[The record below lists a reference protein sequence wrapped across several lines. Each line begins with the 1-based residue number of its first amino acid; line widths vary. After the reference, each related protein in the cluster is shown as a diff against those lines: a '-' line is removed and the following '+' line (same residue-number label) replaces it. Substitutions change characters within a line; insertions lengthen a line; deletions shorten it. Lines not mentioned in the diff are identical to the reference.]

1 MKGWKVIRNTLL
13 ALAGLVLVLLVALQ
27 ILLRPSV
34 LTGIVNRVTA
44 GMVEG
49 DISFREVRAHVI
61 KSFPFLN
68 IDARDFCITYPHQRY
83 ARYDSLL
90 TEPGRRMNLGRMGY
104 GKDGAPDTLA
114 SARELNLSLNYVA
127 LLQGKYHIHRARLSR
142 PRIFGHRFPEGRAN
156 WEILP
161 IGPSEP
167 KADSTGSSRTRSIR
181 IDKVQLEDRPLL
193 IFTSPADTLHAL
205 MAMRRL
211 HFEGSLDTQD
221 LFQSDAS
228 LSLDS
233 MLLTSRLPQD
243 TLALRLESLRMKN
256 HRRHLQ
262 ASASASTRLRTG
274 SFGRLQLPI
283 GLEVDARFPER
294 DDEALEVTLNR
305 LMLKLSALELN
316 AQGSLL
322 SQADGWDLDVQA
334 AIDQCPVG
342 DLIKEYRK
350 NFDFLK
356 KLDTDARVSL
366 DAAAKGRFG
375 KGELPSM
382 RARLLVP
389 PATVDYEGMGRK
401 GLVAVD
407 LSAQTDDLKEVDAR
421 VDRLRLEMAG
431 ARIDV
436 KGSARDVLGKDPLI
450 ALSGRAAARLDSLVQ
465 VFLPEQGISATGSLD
480 LDLQG
485 SSRLSH
491 LSASR
496 IGKARIEGNLSGK
509 DISVLYPKDSIDAF
523 LPSLQLNV
531 STRGNSIGLNALID
545 TLDVTYQN
553 MFIRGGGVHVNGEAK
568 DKSLAGSL
576 SLAAL
581 DLRDSEGLSV
591 SLSDNTEH
599 FRLNPADT
607 LLPTPRLKLKSRS
620 RGLDIRLGEDRY
632 TLENLVFDAGARRHL
647 RRPGTGRPRRDS
659 LARRARLEQL
669 AKDEFASADIRISLS
684 DALKKYFREWDVE
697 GTVALEKARIGMPSM
712 PLETSLSAFSGDFDN
727 DTLAVKNMT
736 LQAGESDLSAQA
748 RLSGMRRAILG
759 RSRSPL
765 KLKADLRSERID
777 VNQLLG
783 ALDRPRKV
791 TASASE
797 KTDTS
802 AARSKLLVLP
812 ANLEVDF
819 SFEANEI
826 LYRELEISW
835 ASAEAAMRNRTLQI
849 TNALAASNM
858 GDVYV
863 EGFYSTRS
871 KEDLRAGFNLNLVD
885 ITAEKIISLMPAV
898 DTLLP
903 MLKSFSGDLDCELAM
918 TSAIDTSMNLILPS
932 MDGVL
937 RISGKDL
944 MLNGSEELS
953 RLAGMLMFKNR
964 NKIQIDKMSVAGI
977 LKDNILEVFPF
988 VLDVDR
994 YQLAASGW
1002 QRLENE
1008 FRYHIS
1014 VLKSPL
1020 LTKFGVNAWGPD
1032 FDHIHYGLGKAKYR
1046 SANVPVFT
1054 KQLDTVQYS
1063 LVAAIHNIFELGVE
1077 KAIAENRSQ
1086 QYLTVDDGNAPPQ
1099 PFEPIS
1105 EEEAFSSMA
1114 RMEALLD
1121 DVLEHVTSRR
1131 EALKEEVLR
1140 LEQEAAEKNDHE

>member
-127 LLQGKYHIHRARLSR
+127 LLQGKYHIHLNYVALLQGKYHIHRARLSR

-167 KADSTGSSRTRSIR
+167 KADSTGSSRARSIR

-205 MAMRRL
+205 MAMR
-211 HFEGSLDTQD
+211 
-221 LFQSDAS
+221 
-228 LSLDS
+228 
-233 MLLTSRLPQD
+233 
-243 TLALRLESLRMKN
+243 
-256 HRRHLQ
+256 
-262 ASASASTRLRTG
+262 
-274 SFGRLQLPI
+274 RLQLPI

-322 SQADGWDLDVQA
+322 SLADGWDLDVQA

-727 DTLAVKNMT
+727 DTLAVSS
-736 LQAGESDLSAQA
+736 LSLHAGESDLSARA

-791 TASASE
+791 SASASE

-863 EGFYSTRS
+863 EGFYSTRT

-903 MLKSFSGDLDCELAM
+903 MLKSFSGDLDCELAV

-1046 SANVPVFT
+1046 NANVPVYT
-1054 KQLDTVQYS
+1054 TQLDAAQYN
-1063 LVAAIHNIFELGVE
+1063 LVAAIHNIFDVGIE
-1077 KAIAENRSQ
+1077 KAIAQNRDAAAQISASAGKLDAEESAGDENVLSKAQ
-1086 QYLTVDDGNAPPQ
+1086 GLEALVEEVSLTVA
-1099 PFEPIS
+1099 
-1105 EEEAFSSMA
+1105 
-1114 RMEALLD
+1114 
-1121 DVLEHVTSRR
+1121 SRR
-1131 EALKEEVLR
+1131 EALKQEVVR
-1140 LEQEAAEKNDHE
+1140 EQEKAASHE

>member
-167 KADSTGSSRTRSIR
+167 KADRTGSSRARSIR

-233 MLLTSRLPQD
+233 MLLTGRLPQD

-294 DDEALEVTLNR
+294 EDEALEVTLNR

-322 SQADGWDLDVQA
+322 SLADSWDLDVQA

-389 PATVDYEGMGRK
+389 PATVDYEGMGRS

-407 LSAQTDDLKEVDAR
+407 VSAQTDDLKEVDAR

-450 ALSGRAAARLDSLVQ
+450 ALSGRVAARLDSLVQ
-465 VFLPEQGISATGSLD
+465 VFLPEQGISATGSLEM
-480 LDLQG
+480 DLQG
-485 SSRLSH
+485 NSRLSH

-531 STRGNSIGLNALID
+531 STRGNIIGLNALID

-599 FRLNPADT
+599 FRLDPAGT
-607 LLPTPRLKLKSRS
+607 VLPVPRLNLNSRS
-620 RGLDIRLGEDRY
+620 RGLEIGLGEDNY
-632 TLENLVFDAGARRHL
+632 SLENLAFDATARRHQ
-647 RRPGTGRPRRDS
+647 RRARTGLPRRDS

-669 AKDEFASADIRISLS
+669 AKDEFASAEIRISLS
-684 DALKKYFREWDVE
+684 DVLKKYFREWDVE

-727 DTLAVKNMT
+727 DTLAVSS
-736 LQAGESDLSAQA
+736 LSLHAGESYLSARA
-748 RLSGMRRAILG
+748 RLTGLRRAILG

-765 KLKADLRSERID
+765 KLKASLRSDRLD

-783 ALDRPRKV
+783 VLDRPREV

-835 ASAEAAMRNRTLQI
+835 ASAEAAMRDRTLQI

-903 MLKSFSGDLDCELAM
+903 MLKSFSGDLDCELAV

-944 MLNGSEELS
+944 MLNGSHELS
-953 RLAGMLMFKNR
+953 RLTGMLMFKNK
-964 NKIQIDKMSVAGI
+964 NNIHIDKMSVSGI
-977 LKDNILEVFPF
+977 LQDAILEVFPF

-1002 QRLENE
+1002 QHLENE

-1032 FDHIHYGLGKAKYR
+1032 FDHIRYGLGKAKYR
-1046 SANVPVFT
+1046 NANVPVYT
-1054 KQLDTVQYS
+1054 TQLDAAQYN
-1063 LVAAIHNIFELGVE
+1063 LVAAIHNIFDVGIE
-1077 KAIAENRSQ
+1077 KAMAQNRDAAAQISASAGKLDAEEAAGDENVLSKAQ
-1086 QYLTVDDGNAPPQ
+1086 GLEALVEEVSLTVA
-1099 PFEPIS
+1099 
-1105 EEEAFSSMA
+1105 
-1114 RMEALLD
+1114 
-1121 DVLEHVTSRR
+1121 SRR
-1131 EALKEEVLR
+1131 ENLKQEVVR
-1140 LEQEAAEKNDHE
+1140 EQEKAAGHE

>member
-167 KADSTGSSRTRSIR
+167 KADSTGSSRARSIR

-193 IFTSPADTLHAL
+193 IFTNPADTLHAL

-233 MLLTSRLPQD
+233 MLLTGRLPQD

-389 PATVDYEGMGRK
+389 PATVDYEGMGRS

-407 LSAQTDDLKEVDAR
+407 VSAQTDDLKEVDAR

-450 ALSGRAAARLDSLVQ
+450 ALSGRVAARLDSLVQ

-632 TLENLVFDAGARRHL
+632 TLENLVFDAGARRHR

-727 DTLAVKNMT
+727 DTLSVSS
-736 LQAGESDLSAQA
+736 LSLHAGESDLSARA

-791 TASASE
+791 SASASE

-903 MLKSFSGDLDCELAM
+903 MLKSFSGDLDCELAV

-964 NKIQIDKMSVAGI
+964 NKIRIDKMSVAGI
-977 LKDNILEVFPF
+977 LKDDILEVFPF

-1002 QRLENE
+1002 QHLENE

-1046 SANVPVFT
+1046 NANVPVYT
-1054 KQLDTVQYS
+1054 TQLDAAQYN
-1063 LVAAIHNIFELGVE
+1063 LVAAIHNIFDVGIE
-1077 KAIAENRSQ
+1077 KAIAQNRDAAAQISASAGKLDAEESAGDENVLSKAQ
-1086 QYLTVDDGNAPPQ
+1086 GLEALVEEVSLTVA
-1099 PFEPIS
+1099 
-1105 EEEAFSSMA
+1105 
-1114 RMEALLD
+1114 
-1121 DVLEHVTSRR
+1121 SRR
-1131 EALKEEVLR
+1131 EALKQEVVR
-1140 LEQEAAEKNDHE
+1140 EQEKAASHE

>member
-1 MKGWKVIRNTLL
+1 MKARKVIRNSLL
-13 ALAGLVLVLLVALQ
+13 ALAGLVLVILVTLQ

-34 LTGIVNRVTA
+34 LTGIVNRVTE
-44 GMVEG
+44 GLVEG
-49 DISFREVRAHVI
+49 DVSFREVRAHVI

-68 IDARDFCITYPHQRY
+68 IDARDFCITYPHERY

-90 TEPGRRMNLGRMGY
+90 AEPGRRMNLGRMGY

-127 LLQGKYHIHRARLSR
+127 LLQGKYHVHRARLSR

-167 KADSTGSSRTRSIR
+167 KADSSASKAPDIR
-181 IDKVQLEDRPLL
+181 IDKVQLEDRPLVV
-193 IFTSPADTLHAL
+193 FTSPEDTLHAL
-205 MAMRRL
+205 LGMRRL
-211 HFEGSLDTQD
+211 SFEGKLDTRD
-221 LFQSDAS
+221 LFQSDAV

-233 MLLTSRLPQD
+233 MLVTGRLPQD
-243 TLALRLESLRMKN
+243 TLALRLESLKLKN
-256 HRRHLQ
+256 HGRHLV
-262 ASASASTRLRTG
+262 ASADASTRLRTG
-274 SFGRLQLPI
+274 NFGRLQVPI
-283 GLEVDARFPER
+283 GLEVDAHFPKRE
-294 DDEALEVTLNR
+294 DEALEVILNQ
-305 LMLKLSALELN
+305 LVVKLSALELN
-316 AQGSLL
+316 GKGELL
-322 SQADGWDLDVQA
+322 HQAGIWNLDVQA
-334 AIDQCPVG
+334 AIDKCPIG

-356 KLDTDARVSL
+356 KLETDARISL
-366 DAAAKGRFG
+366 DASAQGRYG

-407 LSAQTDDLKEVDAR
+407 VSAQTDDLKEIDAR
-421 VDRLRLEMAG
+421 ADRLRLEMAG
-431 ARIDV
+431 ARVDV

-450 ALSGRAAARLDSLVQ
+450 SLSGQVDARLDSLVQ
-465 VFLPEQGISATGSLD
+465 VFIPQMGISATGSLEM
-480 LDLQG
+480 DLQG
-485 SSRLSH
+485 NSRLSY
-491 LSASR
+491 LSAGE
-496 IGKARIEGNLSGK
+496 IGKARIEGRLNGK
-509 DISVLYPKDSIDAF
+509 DITVFYPKDSIDAF
-523 LPSLQLNV
+523 LPSLKLNV
-531 STRGNSIGLNALID
+531 STRKNTIGLEALID
-545 TLDVTYQN
+545 TLNVTYQS
-553 MFIRGGGVHVNGEAK
+553 MFVRGGGVHVSGETK
-568 DKSLAGSL
+568 DKALVGTL
-576 SLAAL
+576 NLAAL
-581 DLRDSEGLSV
+581 DMRDSEGLSV

-599 FRLNPADT
+599 FRLDPAGT
-607 LLPTPRLKLKSRS
+607 VLPVPRLNLNSRS
-620 RGLDIRLGEDRY
+620 RGLEIGLGEDNY
-632 TLENLVFDAGARRHL
+632 SLENLAFDATARRHQ
-647 RRPGTGRPRRDS
+647 RRARTGLPRRDS
-659 LARRARLEQL
+659 LARRARLERL
-669 AKDEFASADIRISLS
+669 EKDEFASADINISLS

-697 GTVALEKARIGMPSM
+697 GTVALEKARLGMASM
-712 PLETSLSAFSGDFDN
+712 PLATSVSAFDGNFDN
-727 DTLAVKNMT
+727 DTIAVKNMT

-748 RLSGMRRAILG
+748 RLTGLRRAILG

-765 KLKADLRSERID
+765 KLKAELRSDRLD

-783 ALDRPRKV
+783 ILDRPREV

-797 KTDTS
+797 KADTVTGH
-802 AARSKLLVLP
+802 SKLLVLP

-835 ASAEAAMRNRTLQI
+835 ASAEAAMRDRTLQI

-863 EGFYSTRS
+863 EGFYSTRT

-903 MLKSFSGDLDCELAM
+903 MLKSFSGDLDCELAV

-944 MLNGSEELS
+944 MLNGSHELS
-953 RLAGMLMFKNR
+953 RLTGMLMFKNK
-964 NKIQIDKMSVAGI
+964 NNIHIDKMSVSGI
-977 LKDNILEVFPF
+977 LQDAILEVFPF

-1002 QRLENE
+1002 QHLENE

-1032 FDHIHYGLGKAKYR
+1032 FDHIRYGLGKAKYR
-1046 SANVPVFT
+1046 NANVPVYT
-1054 KQLDTVQYS
+1054 TQLDAAQYN
-1063 LVAAIHNIFELGVE
+1063 LVAAIHNIFDVGIE
-1077 KAIAENRSQ
+1077 KAMAQNRDAAAQISASAGKLDAEEAAGDENVLSKAQ
-1086 QYLTVDDGNAPPQ
+1086 GLEALVEEVSLTVA
-1099 PFEPIS
+1099 
-1105 EEEAFSSMA
+1105 
-1114 RMEALLD
+1114 
-1121 DVLEHVTSRR
+1121 SRR
-1131 EALKEEVLR
+1131 EALKQEVVR
-1140 LEQEAAEKNDHE
+1140 EQEKAAGHE

>member
-167 KADSTGSSRTRSIR
+167 KADRTGSSRARSIR

-233 MLLTSRLPQD
+233 MLLTGRLPQD

-294 DDEALEVTLNR
+294 EDEALEVTLNR

-389 PATVDYEGMGRK
+389 PATVDYEGMGRS

-407 LSAQTDDLKEVDAR
+407 VSAQTDDLKEVDAR

-450 ALSGRAAARLDSLVQ
+450 ALSGRVAARLDSLVQ
-465 VFLPEQGISATGSLD
+465 VFLPEQGISATGSLEM
-480 LDLQG
+480 DLQG
-485 SSRLSH
+485 NSRLSH

-531 STRGNSIGLNALID
+531 STRGNIIGLNALID

-599 FRLNPADT
+599 FRLDPAGT
-607 LLPTPRLKLKSRS
+607 VLPVPRLNLNSRS
-620 RGLDIRLGEDRY
+620 RGLEIGLGEDNY
-632 TLENLVFDAGARRHL
+632 SLENLAFDATARRHQ
-647 RRPGTGRPRRDS
+647 RRARTGLPRRDS

-727 DTLAVKNMT
+727 DTLAVSS
-736 LQAGESDLSAQA
+736 LSLHAGESYLSARA
-748 RLSGMRRAILG
+748 RLTGLRRAILG

-765 KLKADLRSERID
+765 KLKASLRSDRLD

-783 ALDRPRKV
+783 VLDRPREV

-835 ASAEAAMRNRTLQI
+835 ASAEAAMRDRTLQI

-903 MLKSFSGDLDCELAM
+903 MLKSFSGDLDCELAV

-944 MLNGSEELS
+944 MLNGSHELS
-953 RLAGMLMFKNR
+953 RLTGMLMFKNK
-964 NKIQIDKMSVAGI
+964 NNIHIDKMSVSGI
-977 LKDNILEVFPF
+977 LQDAILEVFPF

-1002 QRLENE
+1002 QHLENE

-1032 FDHIHYGLGKAKYR
+1032 FDHIRYGLGKAKYR
-1046 SANVPVFT
+1046 NANVPVYT
-1054 KQLDTVQYS
+1054 TQLDAAQYN
-1063 LVAAIHNIFELGVE
+1063 LVAAIHNIFDVGIE
-1077 KAIAENRSQ
+1077 KAMAQNRDAAAQISASAGKLDAEEAAGDENVLSKAQ
-1086 QYLTVDDGNAPPQ
+1086 GLEALVEEVSLTVA
-1099 PFEPIS
+1099 
-1105 EEEAFSSMA
+1105 
-1114 RMEALLD
+1114 
-1121 DVLEHVTSRR
+1121 SRR
-1131 EALKEEVLR
+1131 ENLKQEVVR
-1140 LEQEAAEKNDHE
+1140 EQEKAAGHE

>member
-167 KADSTGSSRTRSIR
+167 KADRTGSSRARSIR

-233 MLLTSRLPQD
+233 MLLTGRLPQD

-294 DDEALEVTLNR
+294 EDEALEVTLNR

-322 SQADGWDLDVQA
+322 SLADSWDLDVQA

-389 PATVDYEGMGRK
+389 PATVDYEGMGRS

-407 LSAQTDDLKEVDAR
+407 VSAQTDDLKEVDAR

-450 ALSGRAAARLDSLVQ
+450 ALSGRVAARLDSLVQ
-465 VFLPEQGISATGSLD
+465 VFLPEQGISATGSLEM
-480 LDLQG
+480 DLQG
-485 SSRLSH
+485 NSRLSH

-531 STRGNSIGLNALID
+531 STRGNIIGLNALID

-599 FRLNPADT
+599 FRLDPAGT
-607 LLPTPRLKLKSRS
+607 VLPVPRLNLNSRS
-620 RGLDIRLGEDRY
+620 RGLEIGLGEDNY
-632 TLENLVFDAGARRHL
+632 SLENLAFDATARRHQ
-647 RRPGTGRPRRDS
+647 RRARTGLPRRDS

-727 DTLAVKNMT
+727 DTLAVSS
-736 LQAGESDLSAQA
+736 LSLHAGESYLSARA
-748 RLSGMRRAILG
+748 RLTGLRRAILG

-765 KLKADLRSERID
+765 KLKASLRSDRLD

-783 ALDRPRKV
+783 VLDRPREV

-835 ASAEAAMRNRTLQI
+835 ASAEAAMRDRTLQI

-903 MLKSFSGDLDCELAM
+903 MLKSFSGDLDCELAV

-944 MLNGSEELS
+944 MLNGSHELS
-953 RLAGMLMFKNR
+953 RLTGMLMFKNK
-964 NKIQIDKMSVAGI
+964 NNIHIDKMSVSGI
-977 LKDNILEVFPF
+977 LQDAILEVFPF

-1002 QRLENE
+1002 QHLENE

-1032 FDHIHYGLGKAKYR
+1032 FDHIRYGLGKAKYR
-1046 SANVPVFT
+1046 NANVPVYT
-1054 KQLDTVQYS
+1054 TQLDAAQYN
-1063 LVAAIHNIFELGVE
+1063 LVAAIHNIFDVGIE
-1077 KAIAENRSQ
+1077 KAMAQNRDAAAQISASAGKLDAEEAAGDENVLSKAQ
-1086 QYLTVDDGNAPPQ
+1086 GLEALVEEVSLTVA
-1099 PFEPIS
+1099 
-1105 EEEAFSSMA
+1105 
-1114 RMEALLD
+1114 
-1121 DVLEHVTSRR
+1121 SRR
-1131 EALKEEVLR
+1131 ENLKQEVVR
-1140 LEQEAAEKNDHE
+1140 EQEKAAGHE